1 VDGLRLVV
9 ARSPRAYAAPAL
21 VLLAVTLAVVVL
33 HSTRHTAAPTTPAA
47 KAVVAKKAV
56 VPERRWYRV
65 AAGDTL
71 AGIAGKM
78 HVPLATIR
86 TLNPSLQ
93 PTALYIGEKIRLR

>member
-1 VDGLRLVV
+1 V
-9 ARSPRAYAAPAL
+9 RSPRGYAAPAL
-21 VLLAVTLAVVVL
+21 VLLAVTLAVFVL

-47 KAVVAKKAV
+47 KVVVAKKAV
-56 VPERRWYRV
+56 AAPGRRWYHV

-71 AGIAGKM
+71 AGIAGKT

-86 TLNPSLQ
+86 TLNPGLQ